1 MTSFSVSC
9 STNTIIFLYLRMK
22 NTTEKW
28 PLIHQY
34 FQAKLQKKNFLA
46 DLITYTEEI
55 LSGKLHFC
63 SVQIAC
69 RCLKVM
75 WDFFFYDGFLSRTF
89 TIHRTAGKGQGISLT
104 PLYRYHPLH
113 RQLDVSR
120 AITTDSPLHIAS
132 NLTRTGNLWFPSVC
146 R

>member
-55 LSGKLHFC
+55 LSGRLHFC
-63 SVQIAC
+63 TVQIAC

-120 AITTDSPLHIAS
+120 VITTDSPLHIAS